1 MCGLTKH
8 KVKMDRDSDATEI
21 EDESLHLYFSGEDS
35 PSLLSGTPKGT
46 QNGEKNVCTLR
57 RSPRKTVKNVNTQK
71 RQLSSSESGDS
82 NDNTEVQK
90 PEQRQKKAGNK
101 VQSEDRLLRKMQK
114 KSSRQLISTESDHE
128 DSDSLLRRS
137 TFQTQKKKSFTPRV
151 EIRRSPR
158 KSVREAASPTANA
171 SFQELSSSES
181 GDTEDSFHLK
191 RPHSTKK
198 KTPEDGQTPKAS
210 QKSKEKN
217 KTPGTFSRNQP
228 ASVSAVRTPINGSG
242 SVLKTQI
249 QQILANQNEIIQQLN
264 TVKKDVKEIK
274 GEMEKRKLE
283 TNEPIQVPNRIRSAV
298 KDAFLNGQQSN
309 NLSWNCS
316 KRFMDEE
323 NLELTDFIKKSVQG
337 IAPEE
342 KIEVIN
348 AAIKRYFTS
357 QKEAENRQKKNKTE
371 IHKKRQA
378 TYERKKEKLK
388 RRKVMIEKKSGWSKE
403 KKTKVHQFLQLPEA
417 HKYMSSDEEVDNGF
431 LSHPYSWESEDWRK
445 IKDSLDKKFLETCPP
460 RSKRLLAKRT
470 RGSVKNQEPPN
481 VDPTHSWVLNED

>member
-1 MCGLTKH
+1 M
-8 KVKMDRDSDATEI
+8 
-21 EDESLHLYFSGEDS
+21 
-35 PSLLSGTPKGT
+35 
-46 QNGEKNVCTLR
+46 
-57 RSPRKTVKNVNTQK
+57 KNVNTQK

-90 PEQRQKKAGNK
+90 PEQR
-101 VQSEDRLLRKMQK
+101 
-114 KSSRQLISTESDHE
+114 
-128 DSDSLLRRS
+128 
-137 TFQTQKKKSFTPRV
+137 QKKKSFTPRV

-181 GDTEDSFHLK
+181 GDTEDSFHLQ

-283 TNEPIQVPNRIRSAV
+283 TNEPI
-298 KDAFLNGQQSN
+298 
-309 NLSWNCS
+309 
-316 KRFMDEE
+316 
-323 NLELTDFIKKSVQG
+323 
-337 IAPEE
+337 
-342 KIEVIN
+342 
-348 AAIKRYFTS
+348 
-357 QKEAENRQKKNKTE
+357 
-371 IHKKRQA
+371 
-378 TYERKKEKLK
+378 
-388 RRKVMIEKKSGWSKE
+388 
-403 KKTKVHQFLQLPEA
+403 
-417 HKYMSSDEEVDNGF
+417 
-431 LSHPYSWESEDWRK
+431 
-445 IKDSLDKKFLETCPP
+445 
-460 RSKRLLAKRT
+460 
-470 RGSVKNQEPPN
+470 
-481 VDPTHSWVLNED
+481 

>member
-1 MCGLTKH
+1 M
-8 KVKMDRDSDATEI
+8 
-21 EDESLHLYFSGEDS
+21 
-35 PSLLSGTPKGT
+35 
-46 QNGEKNVCTLR
+46 
-57 RSPRKTVKNVNTQK
+57 
-71 RQLSSSESGDS
+71 S
-82 NDNTEVQK
+82 ND
-90 PEQRQKKAGNK
+90 
-101 VQSEDRLLRKMQK
+101 
-114 KSSRQLISTESDHE
+114 
-128 DSDSLLRRS
+128 
-137 TFQTQKKKSFTPRV
+137 
-151 EIRRSPR
+151 
-158 KSVREAASPTANA
+158 TA
-171 SFQELSSSES
+171 
-181 GDTEDSFHLK
+181 
-191 RPHSTKK
+191 
-198 KTPEDGQTPKAS
+198 
-210 QKSKEKN
+210 
-217 KTPGTFSRNQP
+217 
-228 ASVSAVRTPINGSG
+228 
-242 SVLKTQI
+242 
-249 QQILANQNEIIQQLN
+249 
-264 TVKKDVKEIK
+264 
-274 GEMEKRKLE
+274 KLE
-283 TNEPIQVPNRIRSAV
+283 SAV